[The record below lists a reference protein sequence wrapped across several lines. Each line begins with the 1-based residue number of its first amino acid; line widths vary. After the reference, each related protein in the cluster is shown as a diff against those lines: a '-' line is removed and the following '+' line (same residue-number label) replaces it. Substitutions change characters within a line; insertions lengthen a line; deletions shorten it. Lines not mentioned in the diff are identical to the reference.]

1 MADTLEKKEQRQ
13 GNTTKQCTKMKREVL
28 SDLVEEDSMSISDIK
43 TVSKLQ
49 DETSLDTL
57 SG

>member
-1 MADTLEKKEQRQ
+1 
-13 GNTTKQCTKMKREVL
+13 MKREVL